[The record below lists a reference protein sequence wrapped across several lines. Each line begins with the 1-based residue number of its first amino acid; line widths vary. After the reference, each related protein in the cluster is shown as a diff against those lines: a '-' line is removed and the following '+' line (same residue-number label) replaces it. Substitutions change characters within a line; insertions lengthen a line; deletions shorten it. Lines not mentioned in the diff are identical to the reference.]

1 LEEGEVA
8 EGIESNK
15 QTCREEGKLEL
26 DLPGDGGGVQHGDR
40 ATREELLV
48 KEKAEEGE
56 PRHGEKEMDGDG
68 GKDDDFIS

>member
-8 EGIESNK
+8 GGIESNK

-26 DLPGDGGGVQHGDR
+26 DLPGDGGSVQHGDR
-40 ATREELLV
+40 AAREELLV
-48 KEKAEEGE
+48 KEKAEEE

>member
-40 ATREELLV
+40 AAREELLV
-48 KEKAEEGE
+48 KEKAEEEE